1 MKSCKIVVAHPY
13 QQHSFRTASAVKK
26 MGCLYAYV
34 TTVYDKKKSI
44 TSFAKKI
51 LRGDNLKRANGRRC
65 SAINDVE
72 VIQFCELKSLFLL
85 LLHRIDK
92 SRCYYNKLNK
102 LILHQY
108 NIKLAKYLM
117 KNQVDVVI
125 LYDTLCAECI
135 KILRKNN
142 FKIKIIIDM
151 SAPNALY
158 MDKFYLESIE
168 KNKAVSGK
176 LYEEVNSEDYKN
188 KLVTAKY
195 EIENADY
202 FFVASE
208 FSKKSLMYSNINTDK
223 IFICRY
229 GIDIENQIVTKRH
242 TEKIKI
248 GFIGDVSQKKGFIDF
263 IHIAE
268 RLGTDKYEFV
278 VIGKYLEDDVLY
290 KKTKEMLNYK
300 GYLTHDEV
308 LKVCEDMDIL
318 IFPSLSDGFGLSVI
332 EAMSKKVLP
341 FVSTNAGVADIIKD
355 AYNGFLFNT
364 SDIEKIIS
372 QCEFLQEHRMALSN
386 MQNEAYESVSNLHW
400 EDYDEAL
407 KKSLFQIIN

>member
-65 SAINDVE
+65 SALNDVE

-92 SRCYYNKLNK
+92 SKRYYNKLNK
-102 LILHQY
+102 LILHHY

-195 EIENADY
+195 EID
-202 FFVASE
+202 
-208 FSKKSLMYSNINTDK
+208 SK
-223 IFICRY
+223 
-229 GIDIENQIVTKRH
+229 
-242 TEKIKI
+242 
-248 GFIGDVSQKKGFIDF
+248 
-263 IHIAE
+263 
-268 RLGTDKYEFV
+268 
-278 VIGKYLEDDVLY
+278 
-290 KKTKEMLNYK
+290 
-300 GYLTHDEV
+300 
-308 LKVCEDMDIL
+308 
-318 IFPSLSDGFGLSVI
+318 
-332 EAMSKKVLP
+332 
-341 FVSTNAGVADIIKD
+341 
-355 AYNGFLFNT
+355 
-364 SDIEKIIS
+364 
-372 QCEFLQEHRMALSN
+372 
-386 MQNEAYESVSNLHW
+386 
-400 EDYDEAL
+400 
-407 KKSLFQIIN
+407 